1 MSARRDRSDRLAQLP
16 DEETEA
22 QAGAM
27 TSPQSCEELV
37 VEVGLD
43 PSPQCLSISVFSSLL
58 KEGIFLLL
66 IGLLGVSG
74 VRDPSGLFL
83 GFESIMAWTENC
95 HGVSQ
100 IPKDSPVI
108 L

>member
-1 MSARRDRSDRLAQLP
+1 MSAKTDHSDRPAQLP

-27 TSPQSCEELV
+27 TPPQSYEELV

-43 PSPQCLSISVFSSLL
+43 PSPRCLSVSVFSSLL

-66 IGLLGVSG
+66 IGLLGVPG
-74 VRDPSGLFL
+74 ERDPSGLFL
-83 GFESIMAWTENC
+83 GFESIIA
-95 HGVSQ
+95 
-100 IPKDSPVI
+100 
-108 L
+108 